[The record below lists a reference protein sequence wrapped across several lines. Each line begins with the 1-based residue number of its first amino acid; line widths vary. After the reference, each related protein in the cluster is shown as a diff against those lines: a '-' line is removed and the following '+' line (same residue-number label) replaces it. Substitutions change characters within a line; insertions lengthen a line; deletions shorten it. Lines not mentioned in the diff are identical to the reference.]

1 MHDAAGF
8 DAVGPLR
15 EASPLLRFAALAL
28 NLDACV
34 LAHESGPVIPLTRG
48 EFALLRMFVTR
59 SGRVIS
65 RDTLLDAFTNRRFE
79 PFDRSI
85 DVLVGRLRRKIEAD
99 PKKPRLIVTVP
110 GEGYRFDGLTQSL
123 PSGHKPSI
131 AVRASPDHGGR
142 PNERHGSNPPF
153 AERSAAFGQAGG
165 AKVAMSERREPPRL
179 SIVVL
184 PFANIGGDPE
194 QDYFA
199 DGVTD
204 SLTTGLSGID
214 GAFVIARSTAFSFK
228 GKPFDVKEIGRELN
242 IRYVMEGSVQRA
254 ANRIRLNVQLIDVE
268 SGSHLWAEQFDRLVA
283 DIFEMQDEIVVRLAG
298 QLNAT
303 LILAEARRLRKSP
316 NPDAFD
322 LSLQGTASLIRG
334 GPYPARLQQ
343 ARSFFARALAI
354 DPDDVRALCGCA
366 AADISELFGFEV
378 PDRLKVLAAAEAS
391 LSRALSLA
399 PERADAHLW
408 LSFVKSASNRPQEG
422 VAEAERALALDRNM
436 PLALAAKATAMLFLG
451 FAEEAIDC
459 QLQAL
464 RLSPRDD
471 GAHAWMYGVGAAKL
485 HLGEYD
491 DAAKWFR
498 QSIMANPNF
507 SMAHF
512 LLAAALGQL
521 GRVRESRAEA
531 EAGLTLNSTFTIS
544 SFRDGAESDNPI
556 FLKQRTN
563 VYEGLRLAGIPETT
577 NPSLPLLCTRS

>member
-1 MHDAAGF
+1 MRDALEF
-8 DAVGPLR
+8 DGVKPSR
-15 EASPLLRFAALAL
+15 EVALPVRFAGLVL
-28 NLDACV
+28 NLDACT
-34 LAHESGPVIPLTRG
+34 LARDSGDAIPLTRG
-48 EFALLRMFVTR
+48 ELALLRMFVTR
-59 SGRVIS
+59 PRRVIS

-85 DVLVGRLRRKIEAD
+85 DVLVGRLRRKIEVD

-123 PSGHKPSI
+123 PSEEKPSI
-131 AVRASPDHGGR
+131 AVQASGDDDLCPDSD
-142 PNERHGSNPPF
+142 PGSNPPS
-153 AERSAAFGQAGG
+153 AERPPAFSATSG
-165 AKVAMSERREPPRL
+165 AKAPMFECREPPRL

-204 SLTTGLSGID
+204 SLTTGLSGIT
-214 GAFVIARSTAFSFK
+214 GAFVIARSTAFTFK
-228 GKPFDVKEIGRELN
+228 GKPFDVKAIGRELN
-242 IRYVMEGSVQRA
+242 IRYVVEGSVQRA
-254 ANRIRLNVQLIDVE
+254 ANRIRLNVQLIDAE

-283 DIFEMQDEIVVRLAG
+283 DIFEMQDEIVARLAG
-298 QLNAT
+298 QLNTT
-303 LILAEARRLRKSP
+303 LILAEARRLGKSL

-334 GPYPARLQQ
+334 PYPACLQQ

-366 AADISELFGFEV
+366 AADISELFRFEA

-408 LSFVKSASNRPQEG
+408 LSFVKSSSNRPEEG
-422 VAEAERALALDRNM
+422 AAEAERALALDRNM
-436 PLALAAKATAMLFLG
+436 PIALAAKATAKLFLG

-459 QLQAL
+459 HLQAL
-464 RLSPRDD
+464 RLSPRDTD
-471 GAHAWMYGVGAAKL
+471 AHAWMYGVGAAKL
-485 HLGEYD
+485 HLGDYD
-491 DAAKWFR
+491 DAAKWLR
-498 QSIMANPNF
+498 QSVMAHPNF

-521 GRVRESRAEA
+521 GRVKESRAEA
-531 EAGLTLNSTFTIS
+531 EAGLALNSTFTIS

-556 FLKQRTN
+556 FLKQRN
-563 VYEGLRLAGIPETT
+563 NAYEGLRLAGIPE
-577 NPSLPLLCTRS
+577 R

>member
-1 MHDAAGF
+1 MDDAAGF
-8 DAVGPLR
+8 DAVSPLR
-15 EASPLLRFAALAL
+15 EASPLVRFAALAL

-34 LAHESGPVIPLTRG
+34 LAHESGQVIPLTRG
-48 EFALLRMFVTR
+48 EFALLRMFATR
-59 SGRVIS
+59 PGRVIS
-65 RDTLLDAFTNRRFE
+65 RDSLLDAFTNRRFE

-85 DVLVGRLRRKIEAD
+85 DVLVGRLRKKVETD
-99 PKKPRLIVTVP
+99 PKTPRLIVTVP

-123 PSGHKPSI
+123 SSEQKPSI
-131 AVRASPDHGGR
+131 AVQASPGEGGR
-142 PNERHGSNPPF
+142 PNERPGSDPTL
-153 AERSAAFGQAGG
+153 AERSPAFGQAGG
-165 AKVAMSERREPPRL
+165 AKLPISERGEPPRL

-184 PFANIGGDPE
+184 PFANFGGDPE

-204 SLTTGLSGID
+204 SLTTALSGIT
-214 GAFVIARSTAFSFK
+214 GAFVIARSTAFTFK
-228 GKPFDVKEIGRELN
+228 GKPFDVKAIGRELN
-242 IRYVMEGSVQRA
+242 IRYVLEGSVQRA
-254 ANRIRLNVQLIDVE
+254 DNRIRLNVQLIDVE

-303 LILAEARRLRKSP
+303 LILAEARRLGKSP

-334 GPYPARLQQ
+334 PYPACLQQ

-366 AADISELFGFEV
+366 AADLSGLSRFEA

-391 LSRALSLA
+391 LSRALFLT

-408 LSFVKSASNRPQEG
+408 LSFVRSASNRPEEG
-422 VAEAERALALDRNM
+422 AAEAERALALDRNM
-436 PLALAAKATAMLFLG
+436 PVALAAKATAKLFLG
-451 FAEEAIDC
+451 FAEEAVDC
-459 QLQAL
+459 HRQAL
-464 RLSPRDD
+464 RLSPRDS
-471 GAHAWMYGVGAAKL
+471 GAHAWLYGIGAAKL

-491 DAAKWFR
+491 DAAKWLR
-498 QSIMANPNF
+498 QSVMANPNF

-521 GRVRESRAEA
+521 GRMKESHAEA
-531 EAGLTLNSTFTIS
+531 EAGLARNSTFTIS
-544 SFRDGAESDNPI
+544 AFRNGAESDNPV

-563 VYEGLRLAGIPETT
+563 VYEGLRLAGIPE
-577 NPSLPLLCTRS
+577 R

>member
-1 MHDAAGF
+1 MLSRDSGDA
-8 DAVGPLR
+8 
-15 EASPLLRFAALAL
+15 
-28 NLDACV
+28 
-34 LAHESGPVIPLTRG
+34 IPLTYG

-59 SGRVIS
+59 PGRVIS
-65 RDTLLDAFTNRRFE
+65 RDTLLDAFADRRFE
-79 PFDRSI
+79 PFDRSV
-85 DVLVGRLRRKIEAD
+85 DVMVGRLRKKIEAD

-123 PSGHKPSI
+123 PSEQKPSI
-131 AVRASPDHGGR
+131 AVPASHDDDVSPDR
-142 PNERHGSNPPF
+142 NSGSNSSL
-153 AERSAAFGQAGG
+153 AERPRAFSATSE
-165 AKVAMSERREPPRL
+165 AKVAMSERGEPPRL

-184 PFANIGGDPE
+184 PFTNIGGDPE

-204 SLTTGLSGID
+204 SLTTGLSGIA
-214 GAFVIARSTAFSFK
+214 GAFVIARSTAFTFK
-228 GKPFDVKEIGRELN
+228 GRPFDVKAIGRELN
-242 IRYVMEGSVQRA
+242 IRYVLEGSVQRA
-254 ANRIRLNVQLIDVE
+254 ANRIRLNVQLIDAE

-303 LILAEARRLRKSP
+303 LILAEARRLGKSP

-334 GPYPARLQQ
+334 PYPACLQE

-366 AADISELFGFEV
+366 AADLSELFRFEA

-391 LSRALSLA
+391 LSRALSLT
-399 PERADAHLW
+399 PERAAAHLW
-408 LSFVKSASNRPQEG
+408 LSFVKSASNRPEEG

-436 PLALAAKATAMLFLG
+436 PEALAAKATAKLFLG

-464 RLSPRDD
+464 RLSPRDS
-471 GAHAWMYGVGAAKL
+471 GAHVWMYGLGAAKL

-498 QSIMANPNF
+498 QSVMAHPNF

-521 GRVRESRAEA
+521 GRVKESRDEA
-531 EAGLTLNSTFTIS
+531 EAGLARNSTLTIS
-544 SFRDGAESDNPI
+544 NFRDGAESDNPI
-556 FLKQRTN
+556 FLKQRN
-563 VYEGLRLAGIPETT
+563 NIYEGLRLAGIPEG
-577 NPSLPLLCTRS
+577 